1 MTTGTDFHVGI
12 VGLGSMG
19 MGAARSCLR
28 AGLSTWGADL
38 NPQACANLLAE
49 GACGAAASAREFA
62 GVVDALVILVVN
74 AAQVRQ
80 VLFGEDGVAHLMK
93 PGSAVMV
100 SSTISS
106 ADAQE
111 IAAALTALNLN
122 MLDAPVS
129 GGAVKAAQGEMTVMA
144 SGSEAAFTRLKPVLD
159 AVASNVYRISDT
171 PGAGS
176 TVKIIHQL
184 LAGVH
189 IAAAAE
195 AMALAARA
203 GIPLDVMYDVV
214 THAAGNSWMFE
225 NRMQHVVDGDYT
237 PRSAVDIFVK
247 DLGLVADTAKA
258 LRFPLP
264 LASTALNMFT
274 SATASTQALAA
285 IQQQY
290 GATEASHA
298 VEALFSL
305 LAARLAEGGITRFI
319 VAGGETSG
327 VVTQSLG
334 ITGFHI
340 GPCISPGVPWVN
352 ALHAPVSLALK
363 SGNFGDESFFIR
375 AQREFQI

>member
-1 MTTGTDFHVGI
+1 M
-12 VGLGSMG
+12 
-19 MGAARSCLR
+19 
-28 AGLSTWGADL
+28 
-38 NPQACANLLAE
+38 
-49 GACGAAASAREFA
+49 
-62 GVVDALVILVVN
+62 
-74 AAQVRQ
+74 
-80 VLFGEDGVAHLMK
+80 LFGEDGVAHLMK

-214 THAAGNSWMFE
+214 THAAGNSRMFE

-237 PRSAVDIFVK
+237 PRSAVDILSKIWGWLPTRRKRCASLTAGLYGVK
-247 DLGLVADTAKA
+247 YV
-258 LRFPLP
+258 
-264 LASTALNMFT
+264 
-274 SATASTQALAA
+274 
-285 IQQQY
+285 
-290 GATEASHA
+290 H
-298 VEALFSL
+298 
-305 LAARLAEGGITRFI
+305 
-319 VAGGETSG
+319 
-327 VVTQSLG
+327 
-334 ITGFHI
+334 
-340 GPCISPGVPWVN
+340 
-352 ALHAPVSLALK
+352 
-363 SGNFGDESFFIR
+363 
-375 AQREFQI
+375 QRQ

>member
-1 MTTGTDFHVGI
+1 
-12 VGLGSMG
+12 
-19 MGAARSCLR
+19 
-28 AGLSTWGADL
+28 
-38 NPQACANLLAE
+38 
-49 GACGAAASAREFA
+49 A

-93 PGSAVMV
+93 PGGAVMV

-274 SATASTQALAA
+274 SASNAG
-285 IQQQY
+285 Y
-290 GATEASHA
+290 GKEDDSA
-298 VEALFSL
+298 VIKIFS
-305 LAARLAEGGITRFI
+305 GIT
-319 VAGGETSG
+319 
-327 VVTQSLG
+327 L
-334 ITGFHI
+334 
-340 GPCISPGVPWVN
+340 PGVMPEE
-352 ALHAPVSLALK
+352 PSC
-363 SGNFGDESFFIR
+363 
-375 AQREFQI
+375 